1 MTLQARLAAAFRCR
15 RFLFCLLVGV
25 AAVASWVPRAGG
37 PIDLRWD
44 GGAYYILGTSLAEGD
59 GYRMRS
65 EPGGLP
71 SSLHPPL
78 VPAFVALHELALQT
92 TDPVVVG
99 RALKVS
105 LAFCSAAYAV
115 AVFLLLS
122 ASLPLALAAG
132 VAVVGL
138 LQPQYLFFSGTLF
151 AEGLFGLLTVLFFVV
166 RKWRRDALGF
176 ALCGCCAVLA
186 YEARTAGIAL
196 LAAWVVDH
204 ALRKEGRRAV
214 LALVASA
221 LVVTSW
227 NGWIKAVE
235 SSPEYTQP
243 AYAYQTEA
251 WLYFNVSYARN
262 LLTYLD
268 PFSPERGPLTPSGF
282 ARRVK
287 PNLKNL
293 PNGLGQAVSGWWTRR
308 ELAIPLGALV
318 IGGLLLL
325 ARRETALVV
334 YVALSLAAICATPF
348 QAQFPRYLLP
358 LYPFLAL
365 ALFEFLQWVTA
376 RVRLRWP
383 VFPQA
388 LAVAVPWAVLALVAH
403 RAAVEAFELYAKHH
417 QQVSY
422 IQNGRPV
429 SYRLFYYGRGHV
441 DLDAALDWLNGR
453 AAPGDV
459 LAAPDPQW
467 AYLRIGRRTVLPP
480 FVLDGREGQRLIDS
494 VPVKYLITSTD
505 PDGYNRFTTP
515 LLAANPQAWR
525 QVWTGPNGVVVIHER
540 VGALSHEARPPVID
554 SSFRNFR

>member
-1 MTLQARLAAAFRCR
+1 MTLQSCLAAAFRR
-15 RFLFCLLVGV
+15 RRLLICLLVGIATIV
-25 AAVASWVPRAGG
+25 SWVPRGGG
-37 PIDLRWD
+37 PVDLRWD
-44 GGAYYILGTSLAEGD
+44 GGAYYILGTSLSEGD

-65 EPGGLP
+65 EPGSLP

-92 TDPVVVG
+92 TNPVLVG

-105 LAFCSAAYAV
+105 LALCSAAYVV

-122 ASLPLALAAG
+122 ASLPMALAAG
-132 VAVVGL
+132 VALVAL

-151 AEGLFGLLTVLFFVV
+151 AEGLFGLFTVLFFVV
-166 RKWRRDALGF
+166 RRWRRDAVGF
-176 ALCGCCAVLA
+176 ALCSACAVLA

-204 ALRKEGRRAV
+204 ALRKEGRRT
-214 LALVASA
+214 LVALAVSVV
-221 LVVTSW
+221 LVTSW

-235 SSPEYTQP
+235 SSPEYRQP

-268 PFSPERGPLTPSGF
+268 PFFPERGPLAPSGF
-282 ARRVK
+282 VGRVK
-287 PNLKNL
+287 PNLKHL
-293 PNGLGQAVSGWWTRR
+293 PLSVGQAVSGWWTPR

-325 ARRETALVV
+325 TRRETALVV
-334 YVALSLAAICATPF
+334 YVALSLAAICSTPF

-365 ALFEFLQWVTA
+365 ALFEFLVWATA

-383 VFPQA
+383 AVPKS
-388 LAVAVPWAVLALVAH
+388 LAAAVPWTVLALVAH
-403 RAAVEAFELYAKHH
+403 RAAIQGLELYEKHY

-422 IQNGRPV
+422 VQNGRPV
-429 SYRLFYYGRGHV
+429 SHRLFYYGPGAA
-441 DLDAALDWLNGR
+441 DFDAALDWLDGR

-459 LAAPDPQW
+459 LAASDPQW
-467 AYLRIGRRTVLPP
+467 AYLRTGRRAVLPP
-480 FVLDGREGQRLIDS
+480 FVLEGREGQRLIDS
-494 VPVKYLITSTD
+494 VPVKYLVASTD
-505 PDGYNRFTTP
+505 PDGYRRYTAP

-525 QVWTGPNGVVVIHER
+525 QVWRGPNGVVVIHER
-540 VGALSHEARPPVID
+540 VGAPRP
-554 SSFRNFR
+554 

>member
-1 MTLQARLAAAFRCR
+1 MTVQARLAAAFRCR

-25 AAVASWVPRAGG
+25 AALASWAPRGGG

-105 LAFCSAAYAV
+105 LALCSAAYAI

-132 VAVVGL
+132 VTLVAL
-138 LQPQYLFFSGTLF
+138 LQPQYVFFSDTLF

-166 RKWRRDALGF
+166 RKWRRDTLGF
-176 ALCGCCAVLA
+176 ALCGVCAVLA

-204 ALRKEGRRAV
+204 ALRKEGRRA
-214 LALVASA
+214 LVALAVSA
-221 LVVTSW
+221 VVVASW

-235 SSPEYTQP
+235 SSPEYEQP

-262 LLTYLD
+262 LLTYVD
-268 PFSPERGPLTPSGF
+268 PWFPERGPLTPSGF
-282 ARRVK
+282 VRRVK
-287 PNLKNL
+287 SNLKIL
-293 PNGLGQAVSGWWTRR
+293 PQSVGQAVSGWWTPR

-318 IGGLLLL
+318 LGGLLLL
-325 ARRETALVV
+325 ARREFALVT
-334 YVALSLAAICATPF
+334 YVALSFAAICATPF
-348 QAQFPRYLLP
+348 QSQFPRYLLP

-365 ALFEFLQWVTA
+365 ALFEFLAWVTGASGFAGRRFRERSRPLVPGPCSPWSRLA
-376 RVRLRWP
+376 RPSRRSSCTRAITIKRPTSRTGGRSATGSSITTRKPRLSTPRSTGWMGVRLP
-383 VFPQA
+383 ATCSP
-388 LAVAVPWAVLALVAH
+388 
-403 RAAVEAFELYAKHH
+403 RATRSGPISGPAGERCCRRSCSRGAKA
-417 QQVSY
+417 S
-422 IQNGRPV
+422 GC
-429 SYRLFYYGRGHV
+429 
-441 DLDAALDWLNGR
+441 
-453 AAPGDV
+453 
-459 LAAPDPQW
+459 
-467 AYLRIGRRTVLPP
+467 
-480 FVLDGREGQRLIDS
+480 
-494 VPVKYLITSTD
+494 STAC
-505 PDGYNRFTTP
+505 PSGT
-515 LLAANPQAWR
+515 W
-525 QVWTGPNGVVVIHER
+525 
-540 VGALSHEARPPVID
+540 
-554 SSFRNFR
+554 

>member
-1 MTLQARLAAAFRCR
+1 MTLQARIAAAFRCR
-15 RFLFCLLVGV
+15 RFLFCLLVGI
-25 AAVASWVPRAGG
+25 AALASWVPRGGG

-59 GYRMRS
+59 GYRIRS

-78 VPAFVALHELALQT
+78 VPAFVSLHELALQT
-92 TDPVVVG
+92 TDPIVVG

-105 LAFCSAAYAV
+105 LALCSAAYVIA
-115 AVFLLLS
+115 AFLLLS

-132 VAVVGL
+132 VTLVAL
-138 LQPQYLFFSGTLF
+138 LQPQYVFFSGTLF
-151 AEGLFGLLTVLFFVV
+151 AEALFGLFTVLFFVV
-166 RKWRRDALGF
+166 RRWRRDALGF
-176 ALCGCCAVLA
+176 ALCGACAVLA

-204 ALRKEGRRAV
+204 ALRKEGRRA
-214 LALVASA
+214 LVALAVSA
-221 LVVTSW
+221 VVVTSW

-235 SSPEYTQP
+235 SSPEYKQP

-262 LLTYLD
+262 LLTYVD
-268 PFSPERGPLTPSGF
+268 PFFPERGPLTPSAF
-282 ARRVK
+282 VRRVK
-287 PNLKNL
+287 PNLKLL
-293 PNGLGQAVSGWWTRR
+293 PLSVGQAVTGWWTPR

-325 ARRETALVV
+325 ARRDTALVV

-365 ALFEFLQWVTA
+365 ALFEFLMWVKA

-383 VFPQA
+383 ALPQA
-388 LAVAVPWAVLALVAH
+388 LAAAVPWAVLAVMAH
-403 RAAVEAFELYAKHH
+403 RAAIQALELYAKHH

-422 IQNGRPV
+422 VQNGRPV
-429 SYRLFYYGRGHV
+429 SYRLFYYGLGARGFRRCAR
-441 DLDAALDWLNGR
+441 LAGWACGSRRR
-453 AAPGDV
+453 ARHG
-459 LAAPDPQW
+459 
-467 AYLRIGRRTVLPP
+467 
-480 FVLDGREGQRLIDS
+480 
-494 VPVKYLITSTD
+494 
-505 PDGYNRFTTP
+505 
-515 LLAANPQAWR
+515 
-525 QVWTGPNGVVVIHER
+525 
-540 VGALSHEARPPVID
+540 
-554 SSFRNFR
+554 